1 MLYEKWIKNWKSA
14 LAENFFLR
22 SAVIL
27 LAAGLILN
35 ATVFREE
42 TRVVVVPPTLS
53 DEFWIEKNK
62 ASEEYL
68 EQMAVFI
75 ATLAGNL
82 SPRNASYNIE
92 ALLKYMDHNRL
103 IEVKDDLKAQAEYI
117 KKNNISQSYNA
128 DSSKVDVE
136 SQSVVIEGEVIR
148 HIGAIKVSQEKMAV
162 HIGFKLRNYLLRV
175 VDLYVEYPDRLK
187 KKEQE
192 ATDKSAAPPQS
203 AGGVPKDKEKDKL
216 KDKVKEKKD

>member
-1 MLYEKWIKNWKSA
+1 MIYDKWIKNWKSA

-35 ATVFREE
+35 ATVFKEE
-42 TRVVVVPPTLS
+42 TRVIVSPPTLT
-53 DEFWIEKNK
+53 DEFWVEKNK

-82 SPRNASYNIE
+82 SPRNASYNID
-92 ALLKYMDHNRL
+92 ALLKYMDHGRML
-103 IEVKDDLKAQAEYI
+103 EVKDDLKGQAAYI
-117 KKNNISQSYNA
+117 KKNNISQSYHA
-128 DSSKVDVE
+128 DSSKVDAE
-136 SQSVVIEGEVIR
+136 NQTVVISGEVVR

-162 HIGFKLRNYLLRV
+162 HVGFKVKDYGLKV

-187 KKEQE
+187 KKGQGEVDE
-192 ATDKSAAPPQS
+192 SAAPPAS
-203 AGGVPKDKEKDKL
+203 AGGAPKDAKKDAL
-216 KDKVKEKKD
+216 AKEKKD